1 MGAERAGNPLS
12 GRMLT
17 VRAPPA
23 SPAFS
28 AAASE
33 GQSRRKKE
41 AAQRVLSVATA
52 SQTPG
57 SLPTL
62 CP

>member
-12 GRMLT
+12 GRMFT
-17 VRAPPA
+17 VQAPPA

-28 AAASE
+28 SASE

-41 AAQRVLSVATA
+41 ATQRVLSMATV